1 MIKLQVALDLLHIN
15 RALQIAELSAK
26 AGADIIEAGTPLIK
40 YNGIKVVKVLKA
52 KIRDKEIMA
61 DMKIMDV
68 GAIEAEMAF
77 NAGADIVSVMALAS
91 AETIEEAIATARGK
105 NKKVLVD
112 LMNVEDY
119 EKKISEI
126 ARLNPDII
134 CFHVGV
140 DVQKR
145 RKTGVEALANEL
157 EKYVSEYSF
166 EFAVAG
172 GINELTAPIFAK
184 AGADIIIVGGA
195 ITKSDDPYRATLK
208 IKEALKLF

>member
-40 YNGIKVVKVLKA
+40 YNGIKAVKVLKA
-52 KIRDKEIMA
+52 KIMDKEIMA

-145 RKTGVEALANEL
+145 RKTDVEALANEL

>member
-40 YNGIKVVKVLKA
+40 YNGIKAVKVLKA

>member
-40 YNGIKVVKVLKA
+40 YNGIKAVKVLKA

-140 DVQKR
+140 
-145 RKTGVEALANEL
+145 EALANEL

>member
-40 YNGIKVVKVLKA
+40 YNGIKAVKVLKA

-105 NKKVLVD
+105 NKKILVD

>member
-91 AETIEEAIATARGK
+91 AETIEEAIATSRGK

-112 LMNVEDY
+112 LMNVENY

>member
-40 YNGIKVVKVLKA
+40 YNGIKAVKVLKA
-52 KIRDKEIMA
+52 KIR
-61 DMKIMDV
+61 DV